1 MQGFFMNIHKPTLWK
16 KLKKFTH
23 KFYKENNKEQ
33 LLWLVKMIV
42 IHHPEKNCIIK
53 GNKKL

>member
-42 IHHPEKNCIIK
+42 MHHLEKNCIIK